1 MLDPEEG
8 GVFGVGSNGTGPF
21 RLVEL
26 EVGRRAVLEAVPD
39 YWGEGPHLDRVELVD
54 VGGGD
59 QAIVGALISGQVHGA
74 FQVQPEFVPALEAR
88 PELAMHE
95 VTTADTAVTRM
106 NCRVAPFDDAR
117 VRRAFRLAVDPA
129 RAAAVAFG
137 PFATPAEHHHV
148 APVHPEYAALSPW
161 KRDVE
166 AARALL
172 AEAGHPKGVEVTL
185 TIQQNPAHH
194 LRNAT
199 ALKEMWAEAGI
210 ECAIEVVP
218 NPQYWDV
225 WLDAPL
231 GSTVWAHRPLGVI
244 NLALAYR
251 SGVPWNESGYANPEF
266 DRLLT
271 EAEARPDPEARAA
284 VTAEIQRLMQED
296 GPIVQ
301 TYWKK
306 LLTFADVRVM
316 GFEMHPT
323 YQIFFERLALAP
335 A

>member
-1 MLDPEEG
+1 M
-8 GVFGVGSNGTGPF
+8 
-21 RLVEL
+21 
-26 EVGRRAVLEAVPD
+26 
-39 YWGEGPHLDRVELVD
+39 
-54 VGGGD
+54 GGGD
-59 QAIVGALISGQVHGA
+59 QAVVGALISGQVHGA

-117 VRRAFRLAVDPA
+117 VRRAFRLAIDPA

-137 PFATPAEHHHV
+137 PYATPAEHHHV
-148 APVHPEYAALSPW
+148 APRPPRIRGFAPLGARRRGRAGAAGGGGPPP
-161 KRDVE
+161 
-166 AARALL
+166 RASRSRSRSSR
-172 AEAGHPKGVEVTL
+172 T
-185 TIQQNPAHH
+185 PAHH

-218 NPQYWDV
+218 NPQYWDI

-271 EAEARPDPEARAA
+271 EAEARPDPRGARRGHGRDPAADAGGRADRADLLEEAPHLRRRAGDGLRDA
-284 VTAEIQRLMQED
+284 PRPTRSSSSGWPCPPRDPRRCDPDRARRL
-296 GPIVQ
+296 
-301 TYWKK
+301 
-306 LLTFADVRVM
+306 
-316 GFEMHPT
+316 
-323 YQIFFERLALAP
+323 
-335 A
+335 